1 MILAELKVEKVPEV
15 NMEQKGPEEERN
27 QQPQPHLH
35 QQLRQHL
42 PPKLIYETFKNNAV
56 YGSILVSKLVNNIM
70 KDGKKTTAMT
80 QVYKCFELLG
90 KEEGALDVFEKAV
103 QNVGPKTE
111 IKARRVGGAS
121 YQIPME
127 VRGDRRTA
135 LALRWIIEAARAK
148 SNSEFHT
155 FAEKLAAEVKAAAN
169 NEGEAVKKRDNVHR
183 MAEANKA
190 FSHFRF

>member
-1 MILAELKVEKVPEV
+1 MRHSRVTKKRQVEEDTIYNSRIVA
-15 NMEQKGPEEERN
+15 
-27 QQPQPHLH
+27 
-35 QQLRQHL
+35 
-42 PPKLIYETFKNNAV
+42 KLI
-56 YGSILVSKLVNNIM
+56 NNIM
-70 KDGKKTTAMT
+70 KDGKKTVA
-80 QVYKCFELLG
+80 QGIIYKTFEILAQ
-90 KEEGALDVFEKAV
+90 KEDPLSLFEKAV

-121 YQIPME
+121 YQIPIE

-148 SNSEFHT
+148 SNKDFHT
-155 FAEKLAAEVKAAAN
+155 FAEKLASEIMDASAN
-169 NEGEAVKKRDNVHR
+169 QGEAIKKRDNVHR

>member
-1 MILAELKVEKVPEV
+1 MRHSKTTKKRSISPD
-15 NMEQKGPEEERN
+15 
-27 QQPQPHLH
+27 
-35 QQLRQHL
+35 
-42 PPKLIYETFKNNAV
+42 AV

>member
-1 MILAELKVEKVPEV
+1 MSRGTGNIRKRSTAPD
-15 NMEQKGPEEERN
+15 
-27 QQPQPHLH
+27 
-35 QQLRQHL
+35 
-42 PPKLIYETFKNNAV
+42 AV
-56 YGSILVSKLVNNIM
+56 YGSILVAKLVNNIM
-70 KDGKKTTAMT
+70 KDGKKTTAQT
-80 QVYKCFELLG
+80 QVYKTFELLTP
-90 KEEGALDVFEKAV
+90 KEGTDTPLDVFERAI

-127 VRGDRRTA
+127 VRGERKTA

-155 FAEKLAAEVKAAAN
+155 FAEKLAAEINAAAN

>member
-1 MILAELKVEKVPEV
+1 MSRGAKNIKKRLA
-15 NMEQKGPEEERN
+15 
-27 QQPQPHLH
+27 QPD
-35 QQLRQHL
+35 
-42 PPKLIYETFKNNAV
+42 AV
-56 YGSILVSKLVNNIM
+56 YNSVLVSKLVNNIM
-70 KDGKKTTAMT
+70 KDGKKTTAQT
-80 QVYKCFELLG
+80 QVYKTFELLTPKDG
-90 KEEGALDVFEKAV
+90 EGRPLDVFEKAV
-103 QNVGPKTE
+103 QNVGPKQE

-127 VRGDRRTA
+127 VRGERKTA

-155 FAEKLAAEVKAAAN
+155 FAEKLAAEILAASN
-169 NEGEAVKKRDNVHR
+169 NEGEAVKKRDNVQR